1 MPFWGLL
8 AIESIYLSNAALG
21 HALLLWLISIA
32 DQAME
37 MAVSSENGGN
47 ARQGRG
53 GTTTD
58 HK

>member
-1 MPFWGLL
+1 MPFWVLL
-8 AIESIYLSNAALG
+8 AIESIYLYAALG